1 MDVKHTLPLLPLR
14 DIVIFPSMVIPLFV
28 GRDKSISSLN
38 EVMKNNKKIILV
50 TQKNSEVDDPKKT
63 DVFTYGCESNILQL
77 LKLPDGTVK
86 VLVEGFKRVKIIDFK
101 DDEKFITCTYEYQND
116 VIAPDEDLMPLAMIA
131 VRRLEKLTSINK
143 KISVET
149 INNIK
154 QLKDPTK
161 IVDNI
166 ASHLNS
172 TMSEKQQIFE
182 TVDVKKRLNGVIK
195 IMENETSIIGVERKI
210 RGRVKTQ
217 MEKTQ
222 REYYLNEQLKAIQ
235 KELGEIEDG
244 KDETSSLNKAIIKSK
259 MPKEVQKK
267 CMNELNKLKNMSPM
281 SAEATVVRNYLDWM
295 IDVPWY
301 KKDKIDIDLNKALK
315 VLDEDH
321 YGLEKVKERIIEF
334 LAVQKRMEK
343 SKGPI
348 LCLIGP
354 NGAGKS
360 TILHSIYGFTNI
372 FSGQIEIDGK
382 EITNMTPAQK
392 LKSVG
397 IAYILQDNSV
407 FPDMTVEENLLMG
420 GYIKDKTEE
429 SYQEVERI
437 FEKYERLRNRRN
449 QKAKV
454 LSGGERRLLEISR
467 ALVMKPNVLLV
478 DEPSIGLEPKYI
490 DMVFEILRDLQQNE
504 KKTIILVEQNAKK
517 GLEFADIGYVL
528 VSGQTAIAGKGN
540 DLLNNP
546 DVGRLFLG
554 G

>member
-1 MDVKHTLPLLPLR
+1 M
-14 DIVIFPSMVIPLFV
+14 PSDQYSVLGKAPSTDDL
-28 GRDKSISSLN
+28 KKLSS
-38 EVMKNNKKIILV
+38 
-50 TQKNSEVDDPKKT
+50 
-63 DVFTYGCESNILQL
+63 
-77 LKLPDGTVK
+77 
-86 VLVEGFKRVKIIDFK
+86 
-101 DDEKFITCTYEYQND
+101 ND
-116 VIAPDEDLMPLAMIA
+116 VH
-131 VRRLEKLTSINK
+131 LT
-143 KISVET
+143 
-149 INNIK
+149 IK
-154 QLKDPTK
+154 QLSAGYGK
-161 IVDNI
+161 
-166 ASHLNS
+166 
-172 TMSEKQQIFE
+172 
-182 TVDVKKRLNGVIK
+182 
-195 IMENETSIIGVERKI
+195 MEILHNFDLFVS
-210 RGRVKTQ
+210 
-217 MEKTQ
+217 
-222 REYYLNEQLKAIQ
+222 KAQ
-235 KELGEIEDG
+235 
-244 KDETSSLNKAIIKSK
+244 S
-259 MPKEVQKK
+259 
-267 CMNELNKLKNMSPM
+267 
-281 SAEATVVRNYLDWM
+281 
-295 IDVPWY
+295 
-301 KKDKIDIDLNKALK
+301 
-315 VLDEDH
+315 
-321 YGLEKVKERIIEF
+321 
-334 LAVQKRMEK
+334 
-343 SKGPI
+343 

-372 FSGQIEIDGK
+372 FTGQIKIDGK

-429 SYQEVERI
+429 SYQEAERI

-467 ALVMKPNVLLV
+467 ALVMKPNVLLI

-517 GLEFADIGYVL
+517 GLEFADVGYVL
-528 VSGQTAIAGKGN
+528 VSGQIAIAGKGN